1 MKIHDLKWKNLIEK
15 KGIDNSEAVKKYISF
30 TPSNFLVSPE
40 GKIVARNISPEDL
53 EKFLKKK
60 LK

>member
-1 MKIHDLKWKNLIEK
+1 MIEK